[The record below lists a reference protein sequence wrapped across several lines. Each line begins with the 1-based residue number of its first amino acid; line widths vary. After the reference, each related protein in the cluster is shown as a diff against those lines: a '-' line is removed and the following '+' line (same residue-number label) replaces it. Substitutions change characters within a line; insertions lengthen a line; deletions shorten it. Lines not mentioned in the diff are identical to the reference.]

1 MAFSRKKF
9 ILDLLAF
16 RCRVISRRQ
25 FLSLGPPSKANG
37 RNSRR
42 LLSHPQRSGLIKRLV
57 VLARPAPV
65 IDGPIATWQPGES
78 EPDFHAVQ
86 YRAQKRLVQAVEAVT
101 VFVGTDRL
109 ANAVGGSC
117 GGKFNHHSV
126 SHDLGVT
133 AVFLYLWRTDPNLAL
148 AWQGE
153 DVVASSRK
161 GQKLPDAI
169 LFNASGEP
177 SLVIEFIGD
186 YPVERIRA
194 FHVDCAKR
202 NLPYEVY

>member
-1 MAFSRKKF
+1 MTFSRKKL
-9 ILDLLAF
+9 ILDLLGY
-16 RCRVISRRQ
+16 RCRVISFQ
-25 FLSLGPPSKANG
+25 QLLSLGPASKANR
-37 RNSRR
+37 RNLRR
-42 LLSHPQRSGLIKRLV
+42 LLSQLQRQRLIKRLA
-57 VLARPAPV
+57 VLARMPEAL
-65 IDGPIATWQPGES
+65 IGPLATWQPGES
-78 EPDFHAVQ
+78 EPDFDAIQ
-86 YRAQKRLVQAVEAVT
+86 YQAQKRLVKSVEGVT

-109 ANAVGGSC
+109 ANALGGSC

-133 AVFLYLWRTDPNLAL
+133 EVFLSLIRTDPNLAL

-153 DVVASSRK
+153 DLVAPSRK

-169 LFNASGEP
+169 LFAASGQP

-194 FHVDCAKR
+194 FHSDCAAR